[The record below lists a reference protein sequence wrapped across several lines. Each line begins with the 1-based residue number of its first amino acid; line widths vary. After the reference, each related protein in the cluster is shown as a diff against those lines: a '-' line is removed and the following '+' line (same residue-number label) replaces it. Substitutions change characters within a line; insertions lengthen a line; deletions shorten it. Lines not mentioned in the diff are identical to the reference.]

1 MTQNI
6 IDIMKYGVIESRG
19 EAAVCLLS
27 AVSATAKM
35 LYTRVARYD
44 PPGGF

>member
-19 EAAVCLLS
+19 AVCLLS

-35 LYTRVARYD
+35 MYTGVARKD